1 MRLITV
7 LVFMAA
13 CSPTGTVIL
22 DNDSWDTT
30 PRAPVTVEHVPGAIR
45 PTDAVIP
52 DVEPTD
58 TGDATDLVT
67 TDVEPAPVDSDVD
80 TDTAPVDSPA
90 EPSDVEPAPVDP
102 FEADSDGDGL
112 SDGWETSTNIR
123 YVPADIGPFWR
134 NGTTDPLNPD
144 SDGDGLLDGEEPVDI
159 GDPNSSNPLMV
170 DTDGD
175 NWTDAQ
181 ERRAGSWPNHADT
194 DGDQVPDGSDPC
206 PTQGIGCPNP
216 VPQCTDRPGLC
227 P

>member
-7 LVFMAA
+7 LCFVAA
-13 CSPTGTVIL
+13 CSPTGTIVL

-30 PRAPVTVEHVPGAIR
+30 PRAPVAVEHVPGASR
-45 PTDAVIP
+45 PTDVVAVP
-52 DVEPTD
+52 DVGPTD
-58 TGDATDLVT
+58 TGAAPTDGEVT
-67 TDVEPAPVDSDVD
+67 TDSDTPVVD
-80 TDTAPVDSPA
+80 TDVAPATDSPA
-90 EPSDVEPAPVDP
+90 EPTDVEPAPVDP
-102 FEADSDGDGL
+102 FEVDSDGDGL

-144 SDGDGLLDGEEPVDI
+144 SDGDGLLDGAETSDVS
-159 GDPNSSNPLMV
+159 DPNSSNPLMV

-206 PTQGIGCPNP
+206 PTQGIACPNP